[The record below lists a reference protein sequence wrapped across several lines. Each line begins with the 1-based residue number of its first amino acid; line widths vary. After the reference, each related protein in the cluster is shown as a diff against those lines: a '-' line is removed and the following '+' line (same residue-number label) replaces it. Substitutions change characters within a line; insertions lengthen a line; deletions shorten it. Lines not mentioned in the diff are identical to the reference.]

1 MEEIL
6 VYFALKYNGDFDL
19 ILKALE
25 EKEYVEEEDKKRM
38 LSKVKSKY
46 TTIISEDYPDQL
58 KEITCPPFVLFYYGD
73 LRILNKKCIGMI
85 GTRHPSCYGRK
96 ATQTLISQL
105 SHEEITIISGMAIG
119 IDGEC
124 HREAMRNHLRTCAVL
139 GSGIDYCYPKKHEE
153 MYRQMKENELVI
165 SEYPLDMMPRKDC
178 FPKRNRLISGLSSK
192 VVVMEAHR
200 KSGTMITVGF
210 ALEQGKDVLAVPGRI
225 DDQQGCNELIAQG
238 AKIVLKGEDIIEEL
252 Y

>member
-19 ILKALE
+19 ILKALDT
-25 EKEYVEEEDKKRM
+25 KEYVDEEEKKDA
-38 LSKVKSKY
+38 LKQVKCSY
-46 TTIISEDYPDQL
+46 TTIISEDYPLLL
-58 KEITCPPFVLFYYGD
+58 KDITCPPFVLFYYGD
-73 LRILNKKCIGMI
+73 LSLLNKTCIGMI
-85 GTRHPSCYGRK
+85 GSRYPSSYGRR
-96 ATQTLISQL
+96 ATRILLSQL
-105 SHEEITIISGMAIG
+105 AKEDVTIISGMAIG

-124 HREAMRNHLRTCAVL
+124 HREAMNNHLHTCAIL

-153 MYRQMKENELVI
+153 MYQYMKEHELVI
-165 SEYPLDMMPRKDC
+165 SEYPLDMMPRKEC

-192 VVVMEAHR
+192 LVVIEANK

-210 ALEQGKDVLAVPGRI
+210 ALEQGKDVLAVPSRI
-225 DDQQGCNELIAQG
+225 DDMQGCNELISQG

>member
-1 MEEIL
+1 MITIAFHSWLFVVSISDSSSQSSPTIL
-6 VYFALKYNGDFDL
+6 IFFIFIIA
-19 ILKALE
+19 A
-25 EKEYVEEEDKKRM
+25 VELFCVSITFKN
-38 LSKVKSKY
+38 SSCIACKS
-46 TTIISEDYPDQL
+46 IFFSVGVI
-58 KEITCPPFVLFYYGD
+58 
-73 LRILNKKCIGMI
+73 
-85 GTRHPSCYGRK
+85 
-96 ATQTLISQL
+96 LISQL

-225 DDQQGCNELIAQG
+225 DDPQGCNELIAQG

>member
-58 KEITCPPFVLFYYGD
+58 KEITCPPFVLFYYV
-73 LRILNKKCIGMI
+73 
-85 GTRHPSCYGRK
+85 S
-96 ATQTLISQL
+96 
-105 SHEEITIISGMAIG
+105 
-119 IDGEC
+119 
-124 HREAMRNHLRTCAVL
+124 
-139 GSGIDYCYPKKHEE
+139 
-153 MYRQMKENELVI
+153 MYQA
-165 SEYPLDMMPRKDC
+165 DC
-178 FPKRNRLISGLSSK
+178 FLYRSRSLY
-192 VVVMEAHR
+192 
-200 KSGTMITVGF
+200 TV
-210 ALEQGKDVLAVPGRI
+210 LQVQLQSTTLAS
-225 DDQQGCNELIAQG
+225 
-238 AKIVLKGEDIIEEL
+238 